1 MKAVV
6 TRRGFMDAGCDSDPL
21 EAQRRCVALLPDLGS
36 EPRAAL
42 CFGAA
47 MPGAQSAVPP
57 GAPPSLG

>member
-21 EAQRRCVALLPDLGS
+21 EFSGAVSLYCPMCGS